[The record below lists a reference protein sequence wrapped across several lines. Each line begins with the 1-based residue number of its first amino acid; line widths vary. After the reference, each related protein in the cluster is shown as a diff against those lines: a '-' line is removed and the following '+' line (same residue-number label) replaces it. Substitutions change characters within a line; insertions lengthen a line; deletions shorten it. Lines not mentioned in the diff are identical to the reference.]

1 MIMMMRKANKSPL
14 LLTIIHTVLFNFA
27 SSAAGIVLAHRK
39 HSKNINI
46 NQINSWLPIPQEGHF
61 SPFILSV
68 SPMFLPTVVLKWQQS
83 THACLVV
90 VQSPSRAQLLV
101 TTWTVACDLPCPS
114 LSPVVCSNSCPSRRW
129 CYLTI
134 SASAAPSPF
143 ALHVSQHQ
151 SLFQWVGSS
160 HQVAKVLELHFSI
173 SPSNEYSWLC
183 LP

>member
-160 HQVAKVLELHFSI
+160 HQVAKVLELQLQHQSFQWI
-173 SPSNEYSWLC
+173 FRTDFL
-183 LP
+183 